1 MSSPPHPPAAA
12 RLARVSDGA
21 RALLDQ
27 LEHETR
33 VLERLR
39 RQADAAELVRLRLEQ
54 ALDALMPALP
64 EAEAQAARQRM
75 RAARRGEHTAASR
88 AHAAPTAEILT
99 LLAGWTK
106 PAILVGEVQ
115 HHLVLRGYALRR
127 TYAAG
132 ALTSLAAQGVAHK
145 TGRGRYRI
153 NRSHPELMALRLA
166 ALEAELQ
173 GLE

>member
-75 RAARRGEHTAASR
+75 RAARRGEHAAVSSVSIRMGGFWPSR
-88 AHAAPTAEILT
+88 DARWVRLT
-99 LLAGWTK
+99 
-106 PAILVGEVQ
+106 PA
-115 HHLVLRGYALRR
+115 RR
-127 TYAAG
+127 
-132 ALTSLAAQGVAHK
+132 
-145 TGRGRYRI
+145 RE
-153 NRSHPELMALRLA
+153 P
-166 ALEAELQ
+166 
-173 GLE
+173 